1 MQDAL
6 AGSGRPLGWWTGL
19 VACLVALLGCA
30 GDLVRIEAEHGG
42 GYQSRKLGFSVAH
55 PAGPDATGW
64 KNVSV
69 EGADFAVRGPGG
81 PVYSLS
87 ARCRKTRA
95 SVETLARHLFIGV
108 EGNRFVEE
116 GPIEHAGLAGYRQR
130 VVTDSGGTDG
140 AILIDAVTLKQGAC
154 VYDLLLVARGE
165 PAFRAAEPVFER
177 WWRSFVP
184 GPAGAAATAGPGV
197 VSAVGAAP

>member
-1 MQDAL
+1 
-6 AGSGRPLGWWTGL
+6 
-19 VACLVALLGCA
+19 
-30 GDLVRIEAEHGG
+30 
-42 GYQSRKLGFSVAH
+42 
-55 PAGPDATGW
+55 
-64 KNVSV
+64 
-69 EGADFAVRGPGG
+69 VRGPDG

-95 SVETLARHLFIGV
+95 SVAALARHLFIGI
-108 EGNRFVEE
+108 ERDRFVDD

-130 VVTDSGGTDG
+130 VVTDEGGAGG

-177 WWRSFVP
+177 WWRSFAP
-184 GPAGAAATAGPGV
+184 GPAGDAAAAGTSP
-197 VSAVGAAP
+197 VSSGAMPP